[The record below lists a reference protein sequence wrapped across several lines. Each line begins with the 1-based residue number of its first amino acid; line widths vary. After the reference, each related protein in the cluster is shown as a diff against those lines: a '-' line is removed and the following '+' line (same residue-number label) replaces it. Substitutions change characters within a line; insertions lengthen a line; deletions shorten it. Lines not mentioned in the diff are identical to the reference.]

1 MAKYA
6 EEIIAESVKDLK
18 WSNAKAREKEIEK
31 LINYYTGTNTEHY
44 ISRYF
49 DAEVFQEVPLYK
61 INITKKFIDKKSRV
75 YTLSPNRKL
84 KNQRIS
90 KAYKNLTLY
99 KDLRMKHIERMTNLT
114 GTPAVRIYWDQK
126 NYEKQCFG
134 YDVVYYYN
142 AFFGDDPYTPDAI
155 VYPLLSATQD
165 PSNIQE
171 PMFAYF
177 DSEVQLIFNSDG
189 IIVDESPNPY
199 GVLPFVFPRDMTQ
212 VDDFYGEG
220 ATDVVNVN
228 EHVNIAM
235 TELMLGLR
243 FQMFGQPFSTGVYDD
258 KPLSRMG
265 SDMIINLPEGAQFG
279 IETPGGRPESV
290 VEVIKFKLEMLAMS
304 RHMYVTFD
312 SNMDRP
318 SSGLALRIKDF
329 EHQEDYK
336 DDIEHWKLFEQE
348 MYRLERSIAAVNG
361 IELPEEM
368 IVDFKEPEYPRGL
381 GEQMGKDTW
390 DLEKNLITLE
400 DIIKRDRSDISTEEA
415 TKIIERNKEINESR
429 LQIDNSTEMPNDG
442 NRTRKNT

>member
-6 EEIIAESVKDLK
+6 EEIIAKSIQDLK
-18 WSNAKAREKEIEK
+18 WSNASAREREIEK
-31 LINYYTGTNTEHY
+31 LVNYYTGTNTENY
-44 ISRYF
+44 ISKYF
-49 DAEVFQEVPLYK
+49 DSEVFQEVPLYK

-84 KNQRIS
+84 KNQKVS
-90 KAYKNLTLY
+90 KIYKNLTFY
-99 KDLRMKHIERMTNLT
+99 KDIKMKHIERMTNLI
-114 GTPAVRIYWDQK
+114 GTPAVRIYWDEK
-126 NYEKQCFG
+126 DNDKQCFN
-134 YDVVYYYN
+134 YDIVYYYH
-142 AFFGDDPYTPDAI
+142 AFFDRDPYTPSAI
-155 VYPLLSATQD
+155 IYPLLSPTQD
-165 PSNIQE
+165 TSYTKSPR
-171 PMFAYF
+171 FVYF
-177 DSEVQLIFNSDG
+177 DDMVQIVYDSDG
-189 IIVDESPNPY
+189 KILSETENPY
-199 GVLPFVFPRDMTQ
+199 GILPFVFPRDMTQ

-220 ATDVVNVN
+220 ATDIVNVN

-243 FQMFGQPFSTGVYDD
+243 FQMFGQPFATGVYDD

-318 SSGLALRIKDF
+318 SSGLALRIKEF

-348 MYRLERSIAAVNG
+348 MYTLEKYIAAVNDV
-361 IELPEEM
+361 ELPEEM
-368 IVDFKEPEYPRGL
+368 IIDFKEPEYPRGL

-400 DIIKRDRSDISTEEA
+400 DIIKRDRADISTEEA

-429 LQIDNSTEMPNDG
+429 LQLDNTKEESDDKRPIG
-442 NRTRKNT
+442 KKN

>member
-6 EEIIAESVKDLK
+6 EEIIAKSIQDLK
-18 WSNAKAREKEIEK
+18 WSNAQAREREIEK
-31 LINYYTGTNTEHY
+31 LINYYTGTNTENY
-44 ISRYF
+44 IARYF

-75 YTLSPNRKL
+75 YTLTPNRQL
-84 KNQRIS
+84 KNKKAS
-90 KAYKNLTLY
+90 KLYNSLTYYKNI
-99 KDLRMKHIERMTNLT
+99 KMKNIERMTNLI
-114 GTPAVRIYWDQK
+114 GTPAVRVYWEEKD
-126 NYEKQCFG
+126 YGKQCFN
-134 YDVVYYYN
+134 YDIVYYYH
-142 AFFGDDPYTPDAI
+142 AFFSQDPYNPTAI
-155 VYPLLSATQD
+155 IYRLLSPVQD
-165 PSNIQE
+165 VSHRNSEQ
-171 PMFAYF
+171 FVYF
-177 DSEVQLIFNSDG
+177 DDKVQIIYDSDG
-189 IIVDESPNPY
+189 SIISETEHPY

-212 VDDFYGEG
+212 IDDFYGEG

-243 FQMFGQPFSTGVYDD
+243 FQMFGQPFATGVYDD

-279 IETPGGRPESV
+279 IESPAGRPESV

-336 DDIEHWKLFEQE
+336 DDIEHWKLFEQDL
-348 MYRLERSIAAVNG
+348 YKLEKAIAIING
-361 IELPEEM
+361 IELPEDM
-368 IVDFKEPEYPRGL
+368 IMDFKEPEYPRGL
-381 GEQMGKDTW
+381 GEQITKDNW
-390 DLEKNLITLE
+390 DLENNLITLE
-400 DIIKRDRSDISTEEA
+400 DVIKRDRSDLSTEDA
-415 TKIIERNKEINESR
+415 ARIIERNKEINESR
-429 LQIDNSTEMPNDG
+429 MGIEEPVEENNNG
-442 NRTRKNT
+442 

>member
-142 AFFGDDPYTPDAI
+142 AFF
-155 VYPLLSATQD
+155 
-165 PSNIQE
+165 
-171 PMFAYF
+171 
-177 DSEVQLIFNSDG
+177 
-189 IIVDESPNPY
+189 
-199 GVLPFVFPRDMTQ
+199 
-212 VDDFYGEG
+212 
-220 ATDVVNVN
+220 
-228 EHVNIAM
+228 
-235 TELMLGLR
+235 
-243 FQMFGQPFSTGVYDD
+243 
-258 KPLSRMG
+258 
-265 SDMIINLPEGAQFG
+265 
-279 IETPGGRPESV
+279 
-290 VEVIKFKLEMLAMS
+290 
-304 RHMYVTFD
+304 
-312 SNMDRP
+312 
-318 SSGLALRIKDF
+318 
-329 EHQEDYK
+329 
-336 DDIEHWKLFEQE
+336 
-348 MYRLERSIAAVNG
+348 
-361 IELPEEM
+361 
-368 IVDFKEPEYPRGL
+368 
-381 GEQMGKDTW
+381 
-390 DLEKNLITLE
+390 
-400 DIIKRDRSDISTEEA
+400 
-415 TKIIERNKEINESR
+415 
-429 LQIDNSTEMPNDG
+429 
-442 NRTRKNT
+442 